1 MKYITLLFIMVPC
14 MAMAQIKQAIPA
26 ERINAVMPKV
36 IEWRRNFHRQ
46 PELSNREFKTAAII
60 VQYLQS
66 LGLEVKYPVAK
77 TGVVGILK
85 GGKPGPVIAL
95 RADMDGLPVTERN
108 DLPFKSVVKDT
119 FSSQTVGVMHA
130 CGHDA
135 HMAMLLGAATVLSNM
150 KKDIAGTVV
159 FLFQPAEE
167 GAPQGEEAG
176 APFMVKEG
184 AMDNPKV
191 EAVFG
196 LHIMTFLE
204 AGTIGYKPGALMAS
218 SDWFTV
224 KVKGKGSHGS
234 QPWLGVDPIVA
245 STQIIQGLQ
254 TIVSR
259 QENIAKA
266 PVVISVGSINSGNR
280 PNIIPEDAMFN
291 GTIRT
296 LDAATRKDVQ
306 KRIKQTAEAIAS
318 SSGATATVTFDEKTL
333 VTFNDSALTE
343 RTVPALQAAAGKD
356 NVKVINWITGSED
369 FSYFGEKAPA
379 FFFFIGG
386 SPKGSDLT
394 KVPAHHTAD
403 FFIDEAGLETGVKA
417 FVEIVLHYKAK

>member
-1 MKYITLLFIMVPC
+1 
-14 MAMAQIKQAIPA
+14 
-26 ERINAVMPKV
+26 MPKV
-36 IEWRRNFHRQ
+36 IEWRRNFHQQ
-46 PELSNREFKTAAII
+46 PELSNREFKTAAVI
-60 VQYLQS
+60 VEYLKS

-108 DLPFKSVVKDT
+108 NLPFKSVVTDT
-119 FSSQTVGVMHA
+119 FNNQSVGVMHA
-130 CGHDA
+130 CGHDS

-204 AGTIGYKPGALMAS
+204 GGTIGYKPGAFMAS

-234 QPWLGVDPIVA
+234 QPWNGIDPIVA
-245 STQIIQGLQ
+245 ATQIIQGLQ

-259 QENIAKA
+259 QENIANA

-280 PNIIPEDAMFN
+280 PNIIPEEAMFT

-296 LDAATRKDVQ
+296 LDAATRIDVQ
-306 KRIKQTAEAIAS
+306 KRIKHTAEAIAS
-318 SSGATATVTFDEKTL
+318 ASGATANVSFDEKTL
-333 VTFNDSALTE
+333 VTFNDSVLTE
-343 RTVPALQAAAGKD
+343 RTVPALQVAAGKE
-356 NVKVINWITGSED
+356 NVRVINWITGSED

-403 FFIDEAGLETGVKA
+403 FFIDEAGFETGVKA
-417 FVEIVLHYKAK
+417 FVEIVMNYKSK

>member
-1 MKYITLLFIMVPC
+1 MMVPC

-60 VQYLQS
+60 IKYLQS

-77 TGVVGILK
+77 TGVIGILK

-417 FVEIVLHYKAK
+417 FVEIVLHYNAK